1 VCSLINIRSI
11 RYEDIDSIC
20 EIMTSIE
27 PYTILG
33 YTKDQCSELILA
45 SVEEGWGVV
54 AEINGDIVGFIVFRV
69 FDGFP
74 LGGYIRAIG
83 VDPRYRS
90 MGIGSSLLSYAENI
104 IFKYRKNIFLLVSS
118 FNSGAIEFYKKRGY
132 QVVGVIKDAVI
143 KGADE
148 IIMRKALS
156 KS

>member
-1 VCSLINIRSI
+1 MSSLVNIRPI
-11 RYEDIDSIC
+11 RYEDIERIC

-33 YTKDQCSELILA
+33 YTKDQCYEVILA
-45 SVEEGWGVV
+45 SVEEGWGAV
-54 AEINGDIVGFIVFRV
+54 AEINRDIAGFIVFRV

-90 MGIGSSLLSYAENI
+90 MGIGSSLLNYAENI
-104 IFKYRKNIFLLVSS
+104 IFKYRKNVFLLVSS

-132 QVVGVIKDAVI
+132 QVVGVIRDAII

-148 IIMRKALS
+148 IIMRKTLS
-156 KS
+156 ES